1 MNRLISRL
9 EELEVMLMPDGEL
22 NRNIYNAVIKIRN
35 TKETNSEF
43 EMKLWEELDNS
54 LNSYVKYYVEYD
66 RLRQFFESH

>member
-1 MNRLISRL
+1 MTKIKNRL
-9 EELEVMLMPDGEL
+9 EELEDMLMPDGDL

-54 LNSYVKYYVEYD
+54 LNSYLKCYVEYD
-66 RLRQFFESH
+66 RLKR

>member
-1 MNRLISRL
+1 MEKLESRL
-9 EELEVMLMPDGEL
+9 EELEVMPMPDGEL

-54 LNSYVKYYVEYD
+54 LNRYVKYYVEYD
-66 RLRQFFESH
+66 RLRQFFESY

>member
-1 MNRLISRL
+1 MDKIKTRL
-9 EELEVMLMPDGEL
+9 EELEDMLMPDGEL

-54 LNSYVKYYVEYD
+54 LNRFVKYCVEYD
-66 RLRQFFESH
+66 RLKR